1 MKSLEGSAESLL
13 LRRHKGLCLLN
24 VRYVQLSSERTA
36 NVSFYGGTC
45 LIMSLPAAACVCM
58 CVLVCGC
65 LHLHVVEKFIFFCL
79 TSWLI
84 TFYHYIT
91 FVKTPLPFLYFV
103 LVWVDEIKI
112 FSQCSVT
119 FLTFNT
125 ETLRKVQD
133 VSPTK
138 LTFGD
143 LQV

>member
-1 MKSLEGSAESLL
+1 MLVKRQVRAAKLRENSKCQLLWRNLSNHVSARSC
-13 LRRHKGLCLLN
+13 LC
-24 VRYVQLSSERTA
+24 VHVC
-36 NVSFYGGTC
+36 VSVWVFACTC
-45 LIMSLPAAACVCM
+45 SRKVYLFLFN
-58 CVLVCGC
+58 
-65 LHLHVVEKFIFFCL
+65 KL
-79 TSWLI
+79 THYI
-84 TFYHYIT
+84 CHYIT

-125 ETLRKVQD
+125 ETLRRVQD